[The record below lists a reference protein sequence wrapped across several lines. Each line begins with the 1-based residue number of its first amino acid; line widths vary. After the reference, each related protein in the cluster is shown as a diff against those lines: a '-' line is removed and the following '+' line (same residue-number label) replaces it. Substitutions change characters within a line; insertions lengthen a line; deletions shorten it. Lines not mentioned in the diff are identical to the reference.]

1 MLSYFIL
8 LTDLFTLF
16 YYFCPM
22 LVQMQDYVE
31 QHELFKAADPILLAV
46 SGGVD
51 SMVMAEL
58 FYRAGY
64 NFAIAHCNFG
74 LRGTESNQDEA
85 FVVSMAETYKVRCFV
100 KQFKTREYAGFNKIS
115 VQMAARTLR
124 YEWFEEL
131 LHSESFK
138 ALATAHHLDDQI
150 ETFFI
155 NVLRGT
161 GISGLHGILPAR
173 VNIVHPMMFA
183 FRRQIEEFAIDEA
196 ITFREDSSNRT
207 TKYVRNKIRHDLIP
221 LLGDI
226 NPEFRKTITATID
239 RIRDAELL
247 LNSHIRQLSE
257 KVMKTEDGVV
267 KLSIRELETLLPVDL
282 HLYALLQPY
291 NFNRSVCIEIATA
304 LSDIPGKQFY
314 SGTHRLLKDREYL
327 IITESGQL
335 TADTA
340 DETIIELTDN
350 EITKPIHLKFSHLQ
364 NHSEL
369 EIPKTSNVVLLDASM
384 LQYPLKIRKWR
395 EGDSFVPY
403 GMTKNKKLSDY
414 FIDNK
419 FSIVEKENAWL
430 LISDNDIV
438 WLIGHR
444 IANPCRIT
452 NDTDK
457 ILKIE
462 VLD

>member
-1 MLSYFIL
+1 MLLNFIL
-8 LTDLFTLF
+8 LTGLFTLI

-22 LVQMQDYVE
+22 LNQLQDYIE
-31 QHELFKAADPILLAV
+31 QHELFRPADPILLAV

-58 FYRAGY
+58 FNRAGY
-64 NFAIAHCNFG
+64 NFALAHCNFG

-85 FVVSMAETYKVRCFV
+85 FVASVAEAYKVQFFV

-131 LHSESFK
+131 LHTEGFK

-161 GISGLHGILPAR
+161 GISGLHGILPNR
-173 VNIVHPMMFA
+173 VHIIHPMMFA

-196 ITFREDSSNRT
+196 ISYREDSSNRT

-221 LLGDI
+221 LLGEI
-226 NPEFRKTITATID
+226 NPEFRKTITTTID

-257 KVMKTEDGVV
+257 KVIKIDDGMV
-267 KLSIRELETLLPVDL
+267 KLSVKELELLQPVDL

-291 NFNRSVCIEIATA
+291 NFNRSVCAEIATA

-314 SGTHRLLKDREYL
+314 SGTHRLLKDRDYL
-327 IITESGQL
+327 IITESNKVSS
-335 TADTA
+335 DSA
-340 DETIIELTDN
+340 DETHIELNDT
-350 EITKPIHLKFSHLQ
+350 EISKPIHLKFSRLQ

-369 EIPKTSNVVLLDASM
+369 DIPKTSNVVLLDAST
-384 LQYPLKIRKWR
+384 LHYPLRLRKWR

-430 LISDNDIV
+430 LISGNDIV
-438 WLIGHR
+438 WLVGHR
-444 IANPCRIT
+444 VANPNRIT
-452 NDTDK
+452 NDTDE

-462 VLD
+462 LLD